1 MRTIGTHATGGKSG
15 KRNGVRLGA
24 SARGTIIGAS
34 LERIDLMTTPT
45 LRSPDVSRGGAVSG
59 AAQVMAMS
67 SDFPNSEERA
77 IALSDGSSISF
88 ASIAALDLF
97 KAD

>member
-1 MRTIGTHATGGKSG
+1 
-15 KRNGVRLGA
+15 
-24 SARGTIIGAS
+24 
-34 LERIDLMTTPT
+34 
-45 LRSPDVSRGGAVSG
+45 VSG